1 MPHRLVPVRRAVRW
15 LGVRLLGLTVWLQ
28 PKTEAKAD
36 HRTVQMLKPKPKPKT
51 EKTKILIRFGAVWFG
66 FRLLMYL
73 CPG

>member
-1 MPHRLVPVRRAVRW
+1 VHHRLVPVRRAVRW
-15 LGVRLLGLTVWLQ
+15 LGVRLQ
-28 PKTEAKAD
+28 PKTEAEAD